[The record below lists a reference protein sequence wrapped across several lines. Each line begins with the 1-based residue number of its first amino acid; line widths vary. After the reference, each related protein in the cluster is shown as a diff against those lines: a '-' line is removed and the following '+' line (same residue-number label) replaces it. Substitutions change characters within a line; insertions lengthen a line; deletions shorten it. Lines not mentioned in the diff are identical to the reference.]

1 MKGEKTMNIARICI
15 SLIFFSGIIASF
27 LFVDNVQEA
36 IKSAS
41 VSIYKRVDSWSYH
54 QNGPQNYVS
63 VLDEKL
69 LLTQELLAFTN
80 KLVYKK
86 TEPIILHV
94 NGNHEISVTVFQIDK
109 FGKKIIRSV
118 NEYTLAKHP
127 KAVFSS
133 FDGVIS
139 PTNKIK
145 IKTNNISPG
154 WIGIQ
159 VEDKEGRASEI
170 PAFLDADI
178 ELSGIVF
185 VESTDTLLAYNPANT
200 SHNIPNFYVKNLD
213 KTESNVVP
221 KNTPITYTQLDSTN
235 IENISCTDHLINSD
249 SILKRD
255 LASAGIQFMTVSD
268 EALDDKTVFENIEY
282 LIFGTHNE
290 YWTADKAVN
299 VMKFID
305 AGGKVLFL
313 GGNTA
318 WRKVF
323 RETSQT
329 WFHGGGLNNEPEF
342 KTLITKYL
350 GTYYDSED
358 YDTYAPYKL
367 VNQTAILDIFGINL
381 SDVSNLGKGSRFEHC
396 KSKISGV
403 SGHETDKLAE
413 GAEGFTILA
422 KGLNK
427 KGGADLVYKSFAS
440 GGEVLNFGSLS
451 TWHNNDPNLSLLI
464 QRFLNVN

>member
-1 MKGEKTMNIARICI
+1 MNIARALIL
-15 SLIFFSGIIASF
+15 LIFFSGIIASY
-27 LFVDNVQEA
+27 LLADNFKET
-36 IKSAS
+36 IKSTS
-41 VSIYKRVDSWSYH
+41 VSIYQRVELWSKVY
-54 QNGPQNYVS
+54 QSYVS

-80 KLVYKK
+80 KLVFKEG
-86 TEPIILHV
+86 EPITLNIT
-94 NGNHEISVTVFQIDK
+94 GNHKITVTVFQIDD
-109 FGKKIIRSV
+109 FGKKNIRSF
-118 NEYTLAKHP
+118 NEYELSKSP

-139 PTNKIK
+139 PTDKVTIETNKF
-145 IKTNNISPG
+145 SPG

-159 VEDKEGRASEI
+159 VEDKEGRVTEI
-170 PAFLDADI
+170 PVFLDYNI

-185 VESTDTLLAYNPANT
+185 VESTDTLLAYNPAYQ
-200 SHNIPNFYVKNLD
+200 SHNIPNYYRKNLD
-213 KTESNVVP
+213 KTGSNLVP
-221 KNTPITYTQLDSTN
+221 KNTPITYSQLDSRN

-249 SILKRD
+249 AIHKQN
-255 LASAGIQFMTVSD
+255 LASWNIQFMTVSD
-268 EALDDKTVFENIEY
+268 EALDDINAFENIEY

-318 WRKVF
+318 WRQVF
-323 RETSQT
+323 RETGRT
-329 WFHGGGLNNEPEF
+329 WFHGHSLNNEPEF

-350 GTYYDSED
+350 GTYYDSGD
-358 YDTYAPYKL
+358 YDTYAPFNL
-367 VNQTAILDIFGINL
+367 VNQTAILDIFDINL
-381 SDVSNLGKGSRFEHC
+381 SDVSNLGEGSRFEHC

-403 SGHETDKLAE
+403 SGHETDKLVE

-422 KGLNK
+422 KGLND

-451 TWHNNDPNLSLLI
+451 LWHNNDPNLSLLI
-464 QRFLNVN
+464 QRFLKQNRVKEE